1 MKVLTATVI
10 TPCRNA
16 ERLIRRTAECIM
28 AQTAVRSGRIKLQYL
43 VCDGASSDGTR
54 DVVREVCGD
63 AAEIVSEPDHTMYEA
78 VAKGFRRATGDVV
91 SYLNAGDLYSPTALD
106 VVADVFEQNDVEWI
120 TGMVFRHNAR
130 GQVIRVDLPYRYRR
144 EFILKGLYGSPI
156 LPFFIMQEGCF
167 WSRRLLSLV
176 DLERLAGY
184 RLAGDYY
191 LWTCF
196 AKEAELV
203 VVEAHL
209 GGFAY
214 EPGQLSQKAGDTGDA
229 YARDLATFRKP
240 IGPLD
245 FARAQLDR
253 FVWYFAPAPLR
264 KRLNPRGLLRYSLTE
279 ERWC

>member
-1 MKVLTATVI
+1 VKVRTATVI

-16 ERLIRRTAECIM
+16 ERLIRRTAESVVG
-28 AQTAVRSGRIKLQYL
+28 QTAVRSGRLRLQYL
-43 VCDGASSDGTR
+43 VCDGASTDRTV

-63 AAEIVSEPDHTMYEA
+63 AAQVVSEPDRTMYEA

-106 VVADVFEQNDVEWI
+106 VVADVFEQHDVEWI
-120 TGMVFRHNAR
+120 SGMVFRHNAR

-144 EFILKGLYGSPI
+144 RFIRKGLYGSPV
-156 LPFFIMQEGCF
+156 LPFFITQETCF
-167 WSRRLLSLV
+167 WARRLLSLV
-176 DLERLAGY
+176 DLDRLASY

-196 AKEAELV
+196 AREAELV
-203 VVEAHL
+203 VVESHL

-214 EPGQLSQKAGDTGDA
+214 EPGQLSQTGDA
-229 YARDLATFRKP
+229 YARDLATFRER

-245 FARAQLDR
+245 FALAQLDR
-253 FVWYFAPAPLR
+253 LVWYFAPPPLR
-264 KRLNPRGLLRYSLTE
+264 KRLNPRGLLRYSPME
-279 ERWC
+279 DRWR